1 MRLAR
6 EARAHGWPGPFV
18 LDELPYLIA
27 ADPTLP
33 GVLQAWVDSEPG
45 RPTLV
50 ASGSSLR
57 MMHGAVLAAD
67 APLYGR
73 AREAFAVRPF
83 RPGHLA
89 DVFPD
94 ADPPDLLPL
103 YAAWGDMRR
112 YWELAEPFG
121 TDVETAIDALVLDP
135 AGPLHG
141 EPDRLLLEEVP
152 PAATLRPLLDVVGAG
167 AHRVSEIAGRLGRP
181 ASALARPLG
190 ALVEMGLVR
199 RETPFGSD
207 PRSGK
212 RSLYRID
219 DPFLRLWFR
228 VVAPGRTALLQAPR
242 ETRLRYWRRHRAALE
257 AQAWEELCR
266 LAVPFLHRSDSAL
279 GRLGPWD
286 PAQRHWRRNEPEYD
300 VEARSV
306 DGRRLLVGEAKAA
319 SRPLAAA
326 ALRFPPGAPLLP
338 GTADLEVVPVL
349 FAPLGASAPAG
360 SDSPRIVDARTVFG
374 VLR

>member
-1 MRLAR
+1 MFPA
-6 EARAHGWPGPFV
+6 AGP
-18 LDELPYLIA
+18 
-27 ADPTLP
+27 
-33 GVLQAWVDSEPG
+33 
-45 RPTLV
+45 R
-50 ASGSSLR
+50 
-57 MMHGAVLAAD
+57 
-67 APLYGR
+67 
-73 AREAFAVRPF
+73 
-83 RPGHLA
+83 
-89 DVFPD
+89 
-94 ADPPDLLPL
+94 DLLAL
-103 YAAWGDMRR
+103 CAAWGGMPR

-121 TDVETAIDALVLDP
+121 ADVDTAIDALVLDP

-152 PAATLRPLLDVVGAG
+152 PAPALRPLLDVIGAG

-242 ETRLRYWRRHRAALE
+242 ETRLQYWRRHRAALE

-279 GRLGPWD
+279 GRLGPWE
-286 PAQRHWRRNEPEYD
+286 PAQRHWRRNEPECD
-300 VEARSV
+300 VVARSV
-306 DGRRLLVGEAKAA
+306 DGRRLLIGEAKAA
-319 SRPLAAA
+319 SRPRAATSP
-326 ALRFPPGAPLLP
+326 RSPPGAPKLP
-338 GTADLEVVPVL
+338 GAAGIEVVPAL
-349 FAPLGASAPAG
+349 FAPWAPPRRAARGSWTRARSSACCADCADQFAG
-360 SDSPRIVDARTVFG
+360 GNPSRAVSVVNRRRRRSPGPDALPLAADG
-374 VLR
+374 

>member
-1 MRLAR
+1 M
-6 EARAHGWPGPFV
+6 P
-18 LDELPYLIA
+18 
-27 ADPTLP
+27 
-33 GVLQAWVDSEPG
+33 
-45 RPTLV
+45 
-50 ASGSSLR
+50 
-57 MMHGAVLAAD
+57 
-67 APLYGR
+67 
-73 AREAFAVRPF
+73 
-83 RPGHLA
+83 
-89 DVFPD
+89 
-94 ADPPDLLPL
+94 
-103 YAAWGDMRR
+103 R

-121 TDVETAIDALVLDP
+121 ADAARAVDALALDP

-152 PAATLRPLLDVVGAG
+152 PAAALRPLLDVIGAG

-181 ASALARPLG
+181 ASALARPLA
-190 ALVEMGLVR
+190 ALAEMGLVR

-228 VVAPGRTALLQAPR
+228 VVAPGRTALVEAPR

-266 LAVPFLHRSDSAL
+266 LAVPFLHRSDSPL
-279 GRLGPWD
+279 GRLGPWE

-300 VEARSV
+300 VVARSV

-319 SRPLAAA
+319 SRPSTAA
-326 ALRFPPGAPLLP
+326 ALRFRPDAPMLPGAA
-338 GTADLEVVPVL
+338 GLEVVPAL
-349 FAPLGASAPAG
+349 FAPLGAAARAAPG
-360 SDSPRIVDARTVFG
+360 GPRIVDARTVFG